1 MSVRRTKERR
11 EGEGP
16 RQPVHRARS
25 CPQEENSLSQ
35 LRGSREG
42 QGRQARPGRALQ
54 GLMMLLKFNGSS
66 CCWGLVCLEQQEQ
79 I

>member
-11 EGEGP
+11 ESEGP